1 MTGPFGP
8 GPHVAMRTLFQ
19 TFYVSRASAPFD
31 SAAVQSILQASRR
44 NNARADITGCLLFSG
59 RCFAQVLEGERSV
72 VEALTERIA
81 RDPRHE
87 SIRVLSQATRVEREY
102 ADWAMGFVH
111 DLNLEDDLEMLLMI
125 PGRSPVVVAEVKERM
140 RPDPVMGAL
149 R

>member
-1 MTGPFGP
+1 
-8 GPHVAMRTLFQ
+8 MRTLFQ

-59 RCFAQVLEGERSV
+59 RCFAQVLEGETSAV
-72 VEALTERIA
+72 KALTARIA
-81 RDPRHE
+81 RDGRHG
-87 SIRVLSQATRVEREY
+87 SIRVLSETPRVEREY
-102 ADWAMGFVH
+102 AGWSMGFLH

-125 PGRSPVVVAEVKERM
+125 PGHSPVVVAEVIERM